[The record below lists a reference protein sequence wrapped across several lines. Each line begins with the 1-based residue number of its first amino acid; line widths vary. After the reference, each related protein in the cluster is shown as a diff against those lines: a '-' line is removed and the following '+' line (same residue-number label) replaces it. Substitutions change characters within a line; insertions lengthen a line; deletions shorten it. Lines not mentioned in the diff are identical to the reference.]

1 MDLIL
6 NLKYRPAHIPMWML
20 TEQIVIHLG
29 ICTSTHTIALCL
41 CREMAKMS
49 SYVHGCLLSTPL
61 SLFHSNTWWWQR
73 AQRRE
78 TPQEHRGN
86 KKSTHPP
93 SQHGPSC
100 LPVNPILGCLISLW
114 IDDVGGPC
122 QSLRDFRCSAK
133 AKVHNEWKTPSQ
145 TDFKL
150 NQTPVFNY
158 LPDFPLRNFRTC
170 TERKGEKERKWWGQK
185 KAVRAECKWLQPC
198 MVSEQVA
205 QW

>member
-1 MDLIL
+1 
-6 NLKYRPAHIPMWML
+6 MWML

-41 CREMAKMS
+41 CRERAKMS
-49 SYVHGCLLSTPL
+49 SFVHGCLLSTPL

-73 AQRRE
+73 AQSRE
-78 TPQEHRGN
+78 TPQERGGN
-86 KKSTHPP
+86 KKSTHTP

-100 LPVNPILGCLISLW
+100 LPVNPILGYLISLW

-122 QSLRDFRCSAK
+122 QSLRDFRRSAK
-133 AKVHNEWKTPSQ
+133 AKVHNEWKAPSQ

-150 NQTPVFNY
+150 NQTRY
-158 LPDFPLRNFRTC
+158 SIICQTC
-170 TERKGEKERKWWGQK
+170 HWETLELVQRESEEGERRRSEQN
-185 KAVRAECKWLQPC
+185 ANDC